1 MITTSPLATPRCHSR
16 ETGENRRQLTGR
28 TAVVTGGGRGIGAAV
43 ALGLAEAG
51 ASLLLVARTRD
62 ELDHVAARARLC
74 GVDVFCRVCDVTEA
88 DQVRSMFGTLPG
100 DRVDVLVNC
109 AGTNKPQSFL
119 VVDSMTFDLMM
130 AVNLR
135 GAFLASQGAAER
147 MIKQGAGGSIVN
159 VTSQMGHVG
168 AANRSVYCASKHAL
182 EGLTKA
188 LAVELAPHGIRVNS
202 VAPTFIETTLTRP
215 YLTPEFRAA
224 TLANIPLGR
233 LGTPEEVAHAVA
245 FLAGPDAS
253 LITGTSLRIDGGW
266 TAH

>member
-1 MITTSPLATPRCHSR
+1 VSATSAPSTPIHRAR
-16 ETGENRRQLTGR
+16 ETGRNRRQLAGC

-43 ALGLAEAG
+43 ALRLAEAG
-51 ASLLLVARTRD
+51 ASLVLAARTRD
-62 ELDHVAARARLC
+62 ELNHVAAQARLH
-74 GVDVFCRVCDVTEA
+74 GVDVSSRVCDVTED
-88 DQVRSMFGTLPG
+88 DQVRLLFAALPG

-119 VVDSMTFDLMM
+119 TVDPVTFDLVM

-135 GAFLASQGAAER
+135 GAFLASQAAAER
-147 MIKQGAGGSIVN
+147 MIKQGGGGSIVN

-188 LAVELAPHGIRVNS
+188 LAIELAPHGIRVNS
-202 VAPTFIETTLTRP
+202 VAPTFIETTLTRG
-215 YLTPEFRAA
+215 YLTPESRAA
-224 TLANIPLGR
+224 ALANIPLGR
-233 LGTPEEVAHAVA
+233 LGTPDDVAHAVA
-245 FLAGPDAS
+245 FLAGPAAS
-253 LITGTSLRIDGGW
+253 LITGISLRVDGGW